1 MERSNLR
8 PPFMVEPMPELDFVE
23 EELEPVLLLLEEE
36 GVEGVEEGDPDLRS
50 AASPGLCSGRG
61 RR

>member
-1 MERSNLR
+1 
-8 PPFMVEPMPELDFVE
+8 MVEPMPELDFVE
-23 EELEPVLLLLEEE
+23 EELEPVLLEEE
-36 GVEGVEEGDPDLRS
+36 EVDEVEGVEEGDPDLRS

>member
-1 MERSNLR
+1 
-8 PPFMVEPMPELDFVE
+8 MVEPMPELDFVE
-23 EELEPVLLLLEEE
+23 VELELVLLLLEEE
-36 GVEGVEEGDPDLRS
+36 EGVEEGDPNLRS